1 MVAGGLDAL
10 RRVQSVVFGDASP
23 PWLENAIESLS
34 VSGVDE
40 YVEKARRFSELFPR
54 WFLAKDLSEEVA
66 KESDRAQPVEF
77 QFSGDS

>member
-1 MVAGGLDAL
+1 MAGGLDAL

-34 VSGVDE
+34 VGSADE

-66 KESDRAQPVEF
+66 KESGQAQPVEF
-77 QFSGDS
+77 HFSGDS